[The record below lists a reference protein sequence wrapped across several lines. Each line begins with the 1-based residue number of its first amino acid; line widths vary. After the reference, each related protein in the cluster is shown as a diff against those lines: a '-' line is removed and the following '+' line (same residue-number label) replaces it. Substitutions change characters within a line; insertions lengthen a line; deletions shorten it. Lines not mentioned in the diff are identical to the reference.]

1 MSRRSIITLAL
12 GILSILAAACS
23 AAGPRQI
30 ASYPADSNQGS
41 PVYPPDPSQFVYN
54 ATLEM
59 EVFDPVTAASRSKE
73 LAEAYGGYLVSSQT
87 YHWDNTVRVSVV
99 LAVPANNFEKLR
111 SSLLRLGKLKQEK
124 VSGEWEEWSW
134 AAFSEVSVIF
144 QPSALAWPKLP
155 NGYNP
160 GRTFRQA
167 ADVFWSVFGF
177 LGDIIIWLLVV
188 VAPFALIAWGGWRLA
203 RRLRRSARS

>member
-23 AAGPRQI
+23 AVGPRQI

-73 LAEAYGGYLVSSQT
+73 LAEFMIDAKIPRAWRARVPIVCSPEHILWVAGWRPDERVKVTEDTRKVLRLEFE
-87 YHWDNTVRVSVV
+87 RVSN
-99 LAVPANNFEKLR
+99 ASNE
-111 SSLLRLGKLKQEK
+111 
-124 VSGEWEEWSW
+124 
-134 AAFSEVSVIF
+134 
-144 QPSALAWPKLP
+144 
-155 NGYNP
+155 
-160 GRTFRQA
+160 
-167 ADVFWSVFGF
+167 D
-177 LGDIIIWLLVV
+177 
-188 VAPFALIAWGGWRLA
+188 
-203 RRLRRSARS
+203 